1 MKCIPV
7 IIFCSAALYGADFVN
22 GQAARAVIGQV
33 TFTTADPNSSNTV
46 LGAANGIAY
55 AANTLFVADS
65 NIFGAAPVDNRV
77 LMYQN
82 LSSQLPG
89 VAAELP
95 YLTTCPVCVGTAN
108 LVLGQ
113 PDFLTNTVE
122 VGASRNN
129 LRLPTAVASDGV
141 HLAVADTY
149 HNRVLIWN
157 HLPTYSNAP
166 ADVVVGQANFTNWQ
180 SLPLTTPPTAGSLRG
195 PQGVWI
201 QNGKLFVADTQN
213 NRVLIWNSIP
223 TGNGVAADVVVGAPN
238 FTTYSASAVAN
249 QSTSA
254 TASNM
259 QDPVSVTSDGTH
271 MFVSDL
277 GYNRVLI
284 WNSIPTNNG
293 KAADVE
299 IGQPDMV
306 SSVSDNAYTGTPAAT
321 AGSTDV
327 ETPVLCKAPNGV
339 DANKANTYPG
349 SCNATVSFPRFALSD
364 GTRLYVADG
373 GNDRVMEFEHIPAGN
388 AASADIILGQQG
400 GTIDQATNAA
410 DSMNTPTSLAW
421 DGANLYVADPYNRR
435 ITVYTPMPVTL
446 PYQAAV
452 NAANQSITA
461 TGSITI
467 GGSIHDGDVLTVTTG
482 CGGQGCLSANTGTYT
497 YEVAATDA
505 ITDVINNVVAVINA
519 SNGGDGDPNL
529 TATADTGNS
538 KVLLTSK
545 IPGPNGNSITYS
557 TSMSNGA
564 QLTAATGG
572 TNLTGGGSAAN
583 VGPGTLVTICIIDGG
598 CAQSGNSAPPFTFGP
613 NTVTADLSK
622 PTLPT
627 QLGGVEV
634 YLNGIQAPLLYVS
647 PTQINAQIPWEF
659 IDTTSINAYVRSVMS
674 DGSIQVTSPVAVS
687 IVPANPGV
695 FSLDLSSNPRVA
707 VAEHALSQAHGVVSV
722 DGTAAAGD
730 VETITI
736 GNRTYS
742 YTTAPGDTLDSIR
755 DNLVA
760 LLNTDPQINA
770 YASTDFDRIIV
781 LARVAGPD
789 GNGITFDASASSGA
803 STTMTALGAAPHA
816 LCCANIKGAPV
827 TQQNP
832 AAAGEI
838 IDVFATGLGLPVV
851 TPLNQGLITTG
862 SIYPYGSPAT
872 VPTFYQFVSSICG
885 GSSADVLRSTL
896 MPGLLQHFPGGT
908 APQRQPA
915 HQVGHGLHDCPEHI
929 RQFPGDDPSARHRRA
944 ITLRRRNPER
954 RSVETTLD
962 RAAITG
968 RARWRRRI
976 STV

>member
-7 IIFCSAALYGADFVN
+7 IIFCSAALYAADFVN

-65 NIFGAAPVDNRV
+65 NIFGAAPVNNRV
-77 LMYQN
+77 LMFQN
-82 LSSQLPG
+82 LSSQLPE

-95 YLTTCPVCVGTAN
+95 YLTTCPVCVGTAT

-113 PDFLTNTVE
+113 SDFITNTVN
-122 VGASRNN
+122 VNASQNN
-129 LRLPTAVASDGV
+129 LRLPSALASDGV

-157 HLPTYSNAP
+157 HLPTYSNPP

-180 SLPLTTPPTAGSLRG
+180 SLPLTTPPTASSLRA

-223 TGNGVAADVVVGAPN
+223 TANGVAADVVLGFPN
-238 FTTYSASAVAN
+238 FTAYSAAAVAN

-259 QDPVSVTSDGTH
+259 LDPVSVTSDGTH
-271 MFVSDL
+271 LFVTDL

-284 WNSIPTNNG
+284 WNSLPTANG

-306 SSVSDNAYTGTPAAT
+306 SSVSDNAFTGTGAVT
-321 AGSTDV
+321 AGSTNV
-327 ETPVLCKAPNGV
+327 ETPVLCTASNGV
-339 DANKANTYPG
+339 DSNGAKTYPG
-349 SCNATVSFPRFALSD
+349 SCNSTLSFPRFALSD
-364 GTRLYVADG
+364 GTRLFIADG
-373 GNDRVMEFEHIPAGN
+373 GNDRVLEFEQIPTTN
-388 AASADIILGQQG
+388 KAAADIILGQQG
-400 GTIDQATNAA
+400 GTIDQASNAA
-410 DSMNTPTSLAW
+410 DSMNAPTSLAW

-452 NAANQSITA
+452 NSANLSITA
-461 TGSITI
+461 TGTVTI
-467 GGSIHDGDVLTVTTG
+467 GGSIHDGDVLTITTG
-482 CGGQGCLSANTGTYT
+482 CGGQGCISTNTETYT
-497 YEVAATDA
+497 YEVGVTDSMS
-505 ITDVINNVVAVINA
+505 DVINNIILKINL

-538 KVLLTSK
+538 QVRLTSK
-545 IPGPNGNSITYS
+545 IPGPNGDSVTYS
-557 TSMSNGA
+557 SSLSTGA
-564 QLTAATGG
+564 QLTAIAAGSSLG
-572 TNLTGGGSAAN
+572 GGGSAAN
-583 VGPGTLVTICIIDGG
+583 VGPGTIVSICMTAGG
-598 CAQSGNSAPPFTFGP
+598 CSPQSTNSTPQFTFGP
-613 NTVTADLSK
+613 NTVAADLSK

-634 YLNGIQAPLLYVS
+634 YLNGIQAPLLYGS

-659 IDTTSINAYVRSVMS
+659 VNTTSISAYVRSVMS
-674 DGSIQVTSPVAVS
+674 GGSIQVTSPVAVS

-695 FSLDLSSNPRVA
+695 YSLDPSSNPRVA
-707 VAEHALSQAHGVVSV
+707 VAQHALSNAHGVISV
-722 DGTAAAGD
+722 DGTAAGGD
-730 VETITI
+730 TETVTI
-736 GNRTYS
+736 GSRTYT

-755 DNLVA
+755 DSLVA
-760 LLNTDPQINA
+760 LINTDPQVTA
-770 YASTDFDRIIV
+770 YASADFDRIV
-781 LARVAGPD
+781 LLARVAGPD
-789 GNGITFDASASSGA
+789 GNGIVYNASASNGA
-803 STTMTALGAAPHA
+803 STTMTAFGSA
-816 LCCANIKGAPV
+816 LCCANIKGQPV
-827 TQQNP
+827 TPENP

-838 IDVFATGLGLPVV
+838 IDVFATGLGLPIV

-862 SIYPYGSPAT
+862 SIYPFGSPAT
-872 VPTFYQFVSSICG
+872 IPTFYQFVSAICG
-885 GSSADVLRSTL
+885 GSSADVLVSTL
-896 MPGLLQHFPGGT
+896 IPGTFGTFLVELHLNPNLPTKWDTACTIAQNTYVSYPVTIQLQG
-908 APQRQPA
+908 
-915 HQVGHGLHDCPEHI
+915 
-929 RQFPGDDPSARHRRA
+929 SA
-944 ITLRRRNPER
+944 
-954 RSVETTLD
+954 
-962 RAAITG
+962 G
-968 RARWRRRI
+968 Q
-976 STV
+976 